1 MAFTSKKIECI
12 KIPLESKPGSFAKV
26 YRAFREAGVE
36 VNATW
41 GYQMGPDA
49 AEANIYPKDVSK
61 AKAALDKL
69 GIKSSVNYAVWLDGN
84 DELGVYLEALEAL
97 EKANVSIEASD
108 AFGVGG
114 RFACVMFFDDKNREA
129 GCKALGC

>member
-1 MAFTSKKIECI
+1 MAFTSKRIDVL

-26 YRAFREAGVE
+26 YRAFREAGVD

-49 AEANIYPKDVSK
+49 AEANIFPKDINK
-61 AKAALDKL
+61 AKAALDKI
-69 GIKSSVNYAVWLDGN
+69 GVKSTPNQAVWIDGK
-84 DELGVYLEALEAL
+84 DEIGVYLEALDKL